1 MEDLFR
7 SYWWLIFPLAGF
19 GFAAWDR
26 WLQYRR
32 SRDALDLIK
41 TYAAQGKEP
50 PAELIRQVRAG
61 LEDDDMDPTWVGRRA
76 RRYGRYGGYW
86 EWRTAI
92 VTGAVAVGFWL
103 AGEYSYMGLEG
114 PFHLVS
120 IILACVSL
128 GHVALGLLRLGFRRP
143 R

>member
-26 WLQYRR
+26 WLHYRR

-41 TYAAQGKEP
+41 TYAAQGKDP
-50 PAELIRQVRAG
+50 PVELMRQIRG
-61 LEDDDMDPTWVGRRA
+61 DLDEDDDADWAPRRRY

-86 EWRTAI
+86 EWRTAV

-103 AGEYSYMGLEG
+103 AGEYSDMGLEG
-114 PFHLVS
+114 PFHLVA

-128 GHVALGLLRLGFRRP
+128 GHAALGLLRLGMRRA